1 VKLRRTPHVWPLA
14 LERAAPNLYTVLQ
27 TISGLVASYGY
38 VVLFFL
44 VGLESLGI
52 PLPGETALVAAATW
66 AALGHLSIYGVVAT
80 AAAAAVLGDNGGYW
94 IGRKGG
100 IALVRRYGRFL
111 HINESHLERAH
122 RLFERHGP
130 KTVFFGRFIALLRTW
145 TAVLAGAARMP
156 YTRFMLYNA
165 LGGACWSVLFG
176 TLGFVFGRN
185 LPQLERYIGQASL
198 AGALLLALV
207 VGLVL
212 AGRWFARNRA
222 RLVERTQRLWQ
233 RAFAAPV
240 VGRLKRRYP
249 RSWTFVAAR
258 FARGE
263 YLGLHLTV
271 GFVVSL
277 AGLWLF
283 GGVTEDVIHHDPLT
297 QFDTALLDWLHARAT
312 ATGYTI
318 FNAISFLGSPAA
330 LTVLALGVGLLLGVR
345 RQWVVL
351 GGWIAAF
358 TGGSLL
364 NQVLKLVVQRPRP
377 PYAATFLTHYS
388 WSFPSGHAMISLIG
402 YGMLAYLLVVL
413 WVQRRSLQV
422 AIVVGATLL
431 ILAIGLSRLYLGVH
445 YFSDVVGG
453 YAAGVLW
460 LSTCI
465 SGLEVARRWVTA
477 RPTAGP
483 RAAT

>member
-1 VKLRRTPHVWPLA
+1 M
-14 LERAAPNLYTVLQ
+14 Q
-27 TISGLVASYGY
+27 GTISGLATSYGY
-38 VVLFFL
+38 VGLFVL

-52 PLPGETALVAAATW
+52 PLPGETALVAAAAW

-80 AAAAAVLGDNGGYW
+80 AAAAASLGDNGGYW
-94 IGRKGG
+94 IGREGG
-100 IALVRRYGRFL
+100 IALVRRYGRFVHL
-111 HINESHLERAH
+111 NESHLERAH
-122 RLFERHGP
+122 RLFERHGA

-145 TAVLAGAARMP
+145 AAVLAGAARMP
-156 YTRFMLYNA
+156 YPRFMLYNA
-165 LGGACWSVLFG
+165 LGAVGWSAIFG
-176 TLGFVFGRN
+176 SLGFAFGSQ
-185 LPQLERYIGQASL
+185 LPLLEHYIGQASL
-198 AGALLLALV
+198 AAALLLALV

-212 AGRWFARNRA
+212 AGRWWERNRA
-222 RLVERTQRLWQ
+222 TLVAGTQRAWE

-240 VGRLKRRYP
+240 VGRLKGRYP
-249 RSWTFVAAR
+249 RAWTFVAAR

-297 QFDTALLDWLHARAT
+297 QFDVALLDWLHAHAT
-312 ATGYTI
+312 ATGYAI
-318 FNAISFLGSPAA
+318 FNAISLLGSPAA
-330 LTVLALGVGLLLGVR
+330 LTLLALTVGLLLAVR
-345 RQWVVL
+345 RQWIVL

-358 TGGSLL
+358 TGGGLL
-364 NQVLKLVVQRPRP
+364 NQILKLVIQRPRP
-377 PYAATFLTHYS
+377 PFAAAYLRHYS
-388 WSFPSGHAMISLIG
+388 WSFPSGHAMLSLIG

-413 WVQRRSLQV
+413 CVHRRRLQV
-422 AIVVGATLL
+422 AIVLGATLL
-431 ILAIGLSRLYLGVH
+431 ITAIGLSRLYLGVH

-465 SGLEVARRWVTA
+465 SGLEVARRWMTA
-477 RPTAGP
+477 QPTAGP